1 MCPDLWITSLL
12 FDLNYEF
19 INGSFAFSKLLA
31 LNMFT
36 HGANVRKTT
45 TLPKFSRGHKC
56 DQTLNSRKFAWSG
69 KYGQNPS
76 FKQVCSSS
84 TSDQTHI
91 FVQFFAQ
98 VAIYNQKSNFAWASK
113 RRQIS

>member
-1 MCPDLWITSLL
+1 MIKCLSANLIVCIA
-12 FDLNYEF
+12 NV
-19 INGSFAFSKLLA
+19 IKLLA

-45 TLPKFSRGHKC
+45 TLTKFPRGRKC

-76 FKQVCSSS
+76 FKQVCSGS

-98 VAIYNQKSNFAWASK
+98 VAIYTGNQKSNFAWASK

>member
-56 DQTLNSRKFAWSG
+56 DQTLNSREFAWSV

-76 FKQVCSSS
+76 LKQVCSSS
-84 TSDQTHI
+84 TSHQTHI

>member
-1 MCPDLWITSLL
+1 M
-12 FDLNYEF
+12 
-19 INGSFAFSKLLA
+19 FS
-31 LNMFT
+31 

-45 TLPKFSRGHKC
+45 TLTNFSRGSKC

-76 FKQVCSSS
+76 FKQVCSGNA
-84 TSDQTHI
+84 SDQTHI

-98 VAIYNQKSNFAWASK
+98 VAIYHQKSNFAWASK
-113 RRQIS
+113 RREIS